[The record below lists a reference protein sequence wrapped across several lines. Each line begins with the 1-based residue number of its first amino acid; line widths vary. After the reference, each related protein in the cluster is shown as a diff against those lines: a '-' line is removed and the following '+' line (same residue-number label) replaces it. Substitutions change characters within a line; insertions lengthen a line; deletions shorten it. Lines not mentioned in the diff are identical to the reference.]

1 MLKLRFPLPVFRTA
15 KEVVNG
21 KNARMALKGLAANKV
36 TLIISGSFKN
46 SQYYDQINRL
56 IKCESLQVLK
66 KSWAGEPSLEEMAPV
81 MSQVEEFQPD
91 FIIALG
97 GGSVIDGA
105 KLIWLLYEAPQLTT
119 EQIFRPFSLP
129 QLRGRCKF
137 AVIPTTIGAGAEVS
151 SAAVMYDKSSG
162 SKKAVVT
169 HDFLPDLVILD
180 PELVLDVPTNILLT
194 TVADALSHAVEGY
207 MSKIS
212 HPLMDTFAEK
222 AIAIIANNWQ
232 EISAEQPSL
241 ALISELQHAAMM
253 AGWVQNHC
261 LVGMSHAIAH
271 QLSGYGINHGIA
283 NGILMTKVIPFNCRD
298 EKVTNRYEQL
308 TKNSGLNSVKDLIE
322 LFSAIII
329 ASTEHTVFFDKDIN
343 LDRVAKGAMLDPA
356 AKSNPIVFN
365 EQDVKEVL
373 KACLI

>member
-15 KEVVNG
+15 KEIVNG
-21 KNARMALKGLAANKV
+21 KNARMSLKGLTANKV
-36 TLIISGSFKN
+36 TLITSGSFEN
-46 SQYYDQINRL
+46 SQYYEQIIRL

-66 KSWAGEPSLEEMAPV
+66 KSWAGEPSIEEMTPV
-81 MSQVEEFQPD
+81 MNQVEEFRPD
-91 FIIALG
+91 AIVALG

-119 EQIFRPFSLP
+119 EQLFRPFSLP
-129 QLRGRCKF
+129 PLRGRCKF
-137 AVIPTTIGAGAEVS
+137 AAIPTTIGAGAEVS

-207 MSKIS
+207 VSKID

-222 AIAIIANNWQ
+222 AIAIIANHWQ
-232 EISAEQPSL
+232 EIITEQPSL
-241 ALISELQHAAMM
+241 STISELQHAAMM

-271 QLSGYGINHGIA
+271 QLNGYGINHGIA
-283 NGILMTKVIPFNCRD
+283 NGVLMTKVIPFNCRD
-298 EKVTNRYEQL
+298 EKVSKRYEKL
-308 TKNSGLNSVKDLIE
+308 AKNSGLNSVNDLVE
-322 LFSAIII
+322 LFSLIIT
-329 ASTEHTVFFDKDIN
+329 ASTEHNVFVGKNINVETV
-343 LDRVAKGAMLDPA
+343 AEGAILDPA

-373 KACLI
+373 KACLM

>member
-21 KNARMALKGLAANKV
+21 RNARMALKGLIANKV
-36 TLIISGSFKN
+36 TLITSGAFEN
-46 SQYYDQINRL
+46 SQYYDQIIRL
-56 IKCESLQVLK
+56 IKCESLQVVK
-66 KSWAGEPSLEEMAPV
+66 KSWAGEPCIENMRPV

-91 FIIALG
+91 VIVALG

-105 KLIWLLYEAPQLTT
+105 KLVWLLYEAPQLTL
-119 EQIFRPFSLP
+119 EQLFRPFSLP
-129 QLRGRCKF
+129 PLRGRCKF
-137 AVIPTTIGAGAEVS
+137 VAIPTTIGSGSEVS

-169 HDFLPDLVILD
+169 HDFLPDLVIFD
-180 PELVLDVPTNILLT
+180 PELALEVPVGILLT

-207 MSKIS
+207 MSKIE
-212 HPLMDTFAEK
+212 HPLMDSFAEK
-222 AIAIIANNWQ
+222 SIAMIVHNWQ
-232 EISAEQPSL
+232 ELLTEQPSL
-241 ALISELQHAAMM
+241 SAIAELQYAAMM

-283 NGILMTKVIPFNCRD
+283 NGILMTPVIKFNCRD
-298 EKVTNRYEQL
+298 ESVTDKYNKL
-308 TKNSGLNSVKDLIE
+308 AKNAGLNSVDDLIE
-322 LFSAIII
+322 LFSDIRVSSGLNTFLDNKGMDLDEI
-329 ASTEHTVFFDKDIN
+329 A
-343 LDRVAKGAMLDPA
+343 AGAMLDPA
-356 AKSNPIVFN
+356 AKSNPINFN

-373 KACLI
+373 KACRL